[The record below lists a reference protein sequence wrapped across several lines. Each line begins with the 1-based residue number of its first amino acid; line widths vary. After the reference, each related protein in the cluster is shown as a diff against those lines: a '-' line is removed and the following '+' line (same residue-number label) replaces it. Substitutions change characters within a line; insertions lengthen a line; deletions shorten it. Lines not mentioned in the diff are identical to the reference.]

1 MKKVIFSIS
10 GVIFLVISGWLV
22 NYFYQKSKTDPTIY
36 QIEQPFRTTIIKKTV
51 ATGSILPRKEIQVK
65 PTVSGVV
72 EALYVEAGQSVR
84 AGQLIA
90 KIKLVPNLEGLNRDQ
105 LSLNSAQNNLE
116 TARINLN
123 NAQIEYDRNKKLFDE
138 KVISAQEF
146 QRFEID
152 LRVRKEAVEAAQRNL
167 GLTKQGAVQR
177 SGGISNDIY
186 SPVDGILLDVPVK
199 VGSSVI
205 ERSNFNE
212 GTTIATIADMNSL
225 VFEGKIDE
233 SEVGKIKEGMDL
245 NLTIGAIEGK
255 IFKAKLEYISPKGIT
270 EEGAIKFN
278 IRAVLLLEPGDYL
291 RAGYSANA
299 DIVLSQKENTLAIKE
314 SWVEFK
320 GDTAYIEIEKESQKF
335 ERKLIKTGISDGI
348 NIEVLEGADEKTR
361 IKGQEKKK
369 EEAPKVEEPKKQS

>member
-320 GDTAYIEIEKESQKF
+320 GDSAYIEIEKESQKF

-348 NIEVLEGADEKTR
+348 NIEVLEGADEKSR
-361 IKGQEKKK
+361 IKGAEKKK
-369 EEAPKVEEPKKQS
+369 EEAPKAEEPKKQS